1 MIADWLALPLA
12 VQLLVLAVLG
22 AILGAMAN
30 WAIYTLA
37 YDARPVSP
45 WTPPATD
52 APPRRLADRTPIF
65 GWLGVRR
72 EHALHG
78 RWFWIRPMLI
88 EVGFAAATCGL
99 YYYVT
104 QLGGLLPVPLRPQV
118 TGPGLAEWMH
128 YLFVCHVLLLA
139 LMTAATFIDFDEQ
152 TVPDAITVPGT
163 LLGFALASISPQAF
177 LPVTFHSLLGP
188 MLAPAL
194 MTAPAGWDPKWN
206 TTSGLWLGLGL
217 YALWCFA
224 LADRRIILRRGARKA
239 VQYFF
244 VGLVRLPSWR
254 LLVAIWIVGSAAI
267 AGVWTWGDAHW
278 AGLLSSL
285 TGMAVGGGAVWA
297 VRIVA
302 GTAMG
307 QEAMGFG
314 DVTLMGMIGAFIGWQ
329 AALIAFPLAPL
340 TAVLIVLVQFAVTR
354 SRVVA
359 FGPYLCAGT
368 VVTVFGWNYL
378 WQRFGEPAFALGFIL
393 PAILIGSLGLM
404 GVMLMTWRWI
414 RDAIF
419 G

>member
-1 MIADWLALPLA
+1 MIAVWLTLPLA
-12 VQLLVLAVLG
+12 VQLGVLAVLG
-22 AILGAMAN
+22 AILGAVAN

-37 YDARPVSP
+37 YRSRRITPWVRP
-45 WTPPATD
+45 AAD
-52 APPRRLADRTPIF
+52 APPRRATDRIPVL
-65 GWLGVRR
+65 GWLGLRR
-72 EHALHG
+72 EAAVHG
-78 RWFWIRPMLI
+78 RWFWVRPLLI
-88 EVGFAAATCGL
+88 EAGFAAAACGL
-99 YYYVT
+99 YYYET
-104 QLGGLLPVPLRPQV
+104 RLGGLLPAPLRAQV
-118 TGPGLAEWMH
+118 TQPGLAEWMH
-128 YLFVCHVLLLA
+128 YLFVCHLLLLG

-163 LLGFALASISPQAF
+163 LLGLTLAALSPLAF
-177 LPVTFHSLLGP
+177 LPIAFQTPGGFALVP
-188 MLAPAL
+188 VL
-194 MTAPAGWDPKWN
+194 MTAPEGWDPKWN

-217 YALWCFA
+217 YAFWCFA

-254 LLVAIWIVGSAAI
+254 LLVAIWVVGSVAI
-267 AGVWTWGDAHW
+267 AAVWGLGDTHW
-278 AGLLSSL
+278 VGLLSSL
-285 TGMAVGGGAVWA
+285 AGMAVGGGAVWA

-340 TAVLIVLVQFAVTR
+340 TAILIVLIQFAVTR
-354 SRVVA
+354 NRVVA

-368 VVTVFGWNYL
+368 IVTIVGWNYL

-404 GVMLMTWRWI
+404 GVMLITWRWI
-414 RDAIF
+414 RDAMF
-419 G
+419 R

>member
-1 MIADWLALPLA
+1 M
-12 VQLLVLAVLG
+12 LG
-22 AILGAMAN
+22 AIAN

-37 YDARPVSP
+37 YGARPISP
-45 WTPPATD
+45 WVAPAAD
-52 APPRRLADRTPIF
+52 APPRRLADRVPVV
-65 GWLGVRR
+65 GWFGVRR

-88 EVGFAAATCGL
+88 EIGFVAATCGL
-99 YYYVT
+99 YYYAT
-104 QLGGLLPVPLRPQV
+104 RMGGLLPLPVRPQV
-118 TGPGLAEWMH
+118 TAPGLAEWMH
-128 YLFVCHVLLLA
+128 YLFVCHLLLLA

-163 LLGFALASISPQAF
+163 LLGFTLASISPHAF
-177 LPVTFHSLLGP
+177 LPVVFHLLPGP

-194 MTAPAGWDPKWN
+194 MTAPAGWDPKWH

-254 LLVAIWIVGSAAI
+254 LLVAIWFFGSAAI
-267 AGVWTWGDAHW
+267 AGVWVWGDSHW

-285 TGMAVGGGAVWA
+285 VGMAVGGGAVWA
-297 VRIVA
+297 VRVVA
-302 GTAMG
+302 GTAMA

-329 AALIAFPLAPL
+329 ASLIAFPLAPL
-340 TAVLIVLVQFAVTR
+340 TAILIVLVQFAVTR
-354 SRVVA
+354 NRVVA

-368 VVTVFGWNYL
+368 VVTIIGWDYL

-414 RDAIF
+414 RDAVF
-419 G
+419 GR